1 MAAKVVTSVSKKIPI
16 AGLDFS
22 SVSASC
28 TVEAEITDL
37 AAVPAQARTLY
48 AQAEAAVDE
57 QLRLTAP
64 APPPPLSAPVQAP
77 PASSYRPGPN
87 PSPRA
92 SSPAPAGRGSR
103 GMPSASV
110 SQLKLIERLIDG
122 DGRRAADICTQQG
135 VRSLPELSIRAA
147 STVIDALRAETPA

>member
-1 MAAKVVTSVSKKIPI
+1 MAAKVVTTVSKKIPI
-16 AGLDFS
+16 VGLDFS

-28 TVEAEITDL
+28 TVEAEIADL
-37 AAVPAQARTLY
+37 ASVPAQARALY

-57 QLRLTAP
+57 QLRLA
-64 APPPPLSAPVQAP
+64 APVPAHATPVQPP

-87 PSPRA
+87 PSPRS
-92 SSPAPAGRGSR
+92 SSPAPVGRGGR
-103 GMPSASV
+103 GMPRASA

-122 DGRRAADICTQQG
+122 DAQRAGDICAQHG

-147 STVIDALRAETPA
+147 STVIDALRVETPA